1 MLLKANMRKI
11 TLFFIIFFMSSP
23 THAEWELYSATSDYT
38 IYFFDRQTIKKN
50 KGKVKV
56 WVLVDYQRS
65 PERTVKSN
73 IVHNEIDC
81 NNDTVELLY
90 MNSYSENNGKG
101 NLVSS
106 NKHQHKIPIPPNSQ
120 IRDLMKIICN

>member
-1 MLLKANMRKI
+1 
-11 TLFFIIFFMSSP
+11 MSSP
-23 THAEWELYSATSDYT
+23 IHAKWELYSASSDNTGY
-38 IYFFDRQTIKKN
+38 YFDRQTIKKN

-56 WVLVDYQRS
+56 WLLIDYQKS
-65 PERTVKSN
+65 SERTVKSN
-73 IVHNEIDC
+73 ITHNEIDC

-90 MNSYSENNGKG
+90 MNSYSDNNGKG
-101 NLVSS
+101 DLVSS